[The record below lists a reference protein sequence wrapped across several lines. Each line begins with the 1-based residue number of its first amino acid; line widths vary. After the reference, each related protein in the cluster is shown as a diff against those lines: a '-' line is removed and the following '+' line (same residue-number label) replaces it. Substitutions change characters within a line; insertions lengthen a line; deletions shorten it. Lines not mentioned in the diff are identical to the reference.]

1 MPWKK
6 KLKSYQGKNK
16 DYSFRNKLKK
26 EKKLND
32 TFETILSTLTLE
44 EIISLKLELSSCYI
58 NNRLYNIPIY
68 YNLIYIVKEAVLNYA
83 LSACRSKADAARML
97 GIDEAAFKTELKKFN
112 ILYIL
117 QLLWEEL

>member
-32 TFETILSTLTLE
+32 SFETILSTLTLE
-44 EIISLKLELSSCYI
+44 EIIALKLEL
-58 NNRLYNIPIY
+58 
-68 YNLIYIVKEAVLNYA
+68 
-83 LSACRSKADAARML
+83 
-97 GIDEAAFKTELKKFN
+97 
-112 ILYIL
+112 
-117 QLLWEEL
+117 